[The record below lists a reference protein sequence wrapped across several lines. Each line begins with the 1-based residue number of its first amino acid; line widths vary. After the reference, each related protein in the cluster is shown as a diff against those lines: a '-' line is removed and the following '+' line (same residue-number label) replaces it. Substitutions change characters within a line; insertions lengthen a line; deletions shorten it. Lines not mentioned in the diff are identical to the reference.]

1 MERYRERKKNLRLV
15 FSCDASFIKVQDTRV
30 VPALEA
36 VMLLQLLMPC
46 RFRDIICGPSTWI
59 VLLLDSD

>member
-30 VPALEA
+30 VPALKA
-36 VMLLQLLMPC
+36 VMLFQLLMPC
-46 RFRDIICGPSTWI
+46 RHHRHHLWTKYMGCFAFR
-59 VLLLDSD
+59 